1 MAPLIGL
8 LFVEGNKG
16 TRSAAAEAEKFEPSL
31 KLDIHYIHHSLLHA
45 HSALS
50 LRPGAIKCGH
60 FVHVKSISH
69 PKKMGSVFHAPRQTS
84 KKKLIAST

>member
-1 MAPLIGL
+1 MPDLLRTGSWLFREDMAPLIGL

-45 HSALS
+45 LTLLFLCALV
-50 LRPGAIKCGH
+50 L
-60 FVHVKSISH
+60 
-69 PKKMGSVFHAPRQTS
+69 
-84 KKKLIAST
+84 

>member
-16 TRSAAAEAEKFEPSL
+16 TRSTAAEAEKFEPSL

-45 HSALS
+45 LTLLFLCALV
-50 LRPGAIKCGH
+50 L
-60 FVHVKSISH
+60 
-69 PKKMGSVFHAPRQTS
+69 
-84 KKKLIAST
+84 